1 MNADSGAIPESAFL
15 LKGQKNKMSGADE
28 KAEQTAL
35 EILFAFYPDDT
46 PFRQMLLKHSYQVCG
61 KALQLMSDPRCRNLN
76 ADRSTVVTGA
86 LLHDVGIGRCHA
98 PDILC
103 EGTEPYIAHG
113 IIGAGMLRELGAGTG
128 RDLECY
134 ARICERHTGTGL
146 TAADIRRQKLPLP
159 ERDFLPE
166 TIEEKLICFADKFYS
181 KSGDM
186 KEKSMER
193 IRRSMEKFGAETL
206 TRWSELCRL
215 FGAE

>member
-1 MNADSGAIPESAFL
+1 MNDSDRF
-15 LKGQKNKMSGADE
+15 
-28 KAEQTAL
+28 AEQTAL
-35 EILFAFYPDDT
+35 EIIYTFYPEDT

-61 KALQLMSDPRCRNLN
+61 KALELLEHPCARKLN
-76 ADRSTVVTGA
+76 VDRAVAVTGA

-113 IIGAGMLRELGAGTG
+113 IIGAEMLRKLAAETG

-146 TAADIRRQKLPLP
+146 TAADIRRQNLPLP

-166 TIEEKLICFADKFYS
+166 TVEEKLICLADKFYS

-186 KEKSMER
+186 TEKSVER
-193 IRRSMEKFGAETL
+193 ICRSMQKFGPETL
-206 TRWSELCRL
+206 ARWSELCRL
-215 FGAE
+215 FGVG